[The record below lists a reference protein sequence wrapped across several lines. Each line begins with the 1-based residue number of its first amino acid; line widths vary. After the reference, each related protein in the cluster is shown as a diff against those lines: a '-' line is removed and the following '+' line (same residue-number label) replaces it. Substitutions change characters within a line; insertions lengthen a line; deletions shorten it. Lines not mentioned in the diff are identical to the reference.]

1 MKRIFIAV
9 ITISLLVIF
18 CSTSFAANDD
28 SLFDNEAH
36 FLDLSTV
43 SHDKVQETAELLASM
58 PNLEEVELGTQAD
71 REGESALTFEDIEIL
86 MDAAPQAD
94 FNYQFSLF
102 DRTVNL
108 SDEELDLNH
117 IKMHDEGELVR
128 QSVSCMKHLRYLC
141 MDTCNVSNESME
153 KIRDDFPD
161 VDVVWRIWFGKTYSV
176 RTDVEKILASKPS
189 QGGVLYDSKLEVLK
203 YCTKVKYLD
212 LGHNDVITDIS
223 FVNYM
228 PDLEVCI
235 LAMNKLGDISPLS
248 NCKKLEYLELFYSDG
263 LTDLSPLSEHENL
276 RHLNIGM
283 CNNLKDISPLYDL
296 DLDRLYIGCITP
308 IPAEQIEKYR
318 ELHPDCDIDDYSWD
332 TSIGSWRYTTD
343 FDDDPEYLACDYYRQ
358 GMHPRFALLREQF
371 GYDSLAYSFMWLDP
385 NY

>member
-1 MKRIFIAV
+1 MKKYVFLL
-9 ITISLLVIF
+9 LLVIF
-18 CSTSFAANDD
+18 IHLPLASDAAY
-28 SLFDNEAH
+28 SAEMFDKDAD
-36 FLDLSTV
+36 FLDLSSLT
-43 SHDKVQETAELLASM
+43 HEKVQSTADFLAMM
-58 PNLEEVELGTQAD
+58 PDLSEVELGLDSD
-71 REGESALTFEDIEIL
+71 REGESALDFEDIGIL
-86 MDAAPQAD
+86 MDAAPQAE
-94 FNYQFSLF
+94 FNYSFTLY
-102 DRTVNL
+102 DRSVKL
-108 SDEELDLNH
+108 SDETLDLNH
-117 IKMHDEGELVR
+117 IKMHDEGELIR
-128 QSVSCMKHLRYLC
+128 QLIPCMKHLKYLC

-161 VDVVWRIWFGKTYSV
+161 IEVVWRIWFGKTYSV

-189 QGGVLYDSKLEVLK
+189 VGGVLYDSKLEVLK

-235 LAMNKLGDISPLS
+235 LAMNKLGDISPLA

-263 LTDLSPLSEHENL
+263 LTDLSPLSDLEKL

-283 CNNLKDISPLYDL
+283 CNNLKDISPLNNL
-296 DLDRLYIGCITP
+296 NLDRLYIGIITP
-308 IPAEQIEKYR
+308 IPTEQIEKYR
-318 ELHPDCDIDDYSWD
+318 ELHPECEIDDYSWD
-332 TSIGSWRYTTD
+332 TSIGSWRYTTEYD
-343 FDDDPEYLACDYYRQ
+343 SDPEYQAADYYRE

-371 GYDSLAYSFMWLDP
+371 DYDNLAYSFTWLDP